1 MKLTEDNKLFKPA
14 SNDDKIARQDNELS
28 ILKAKFPL
36 GCKVRTVGL
45 LHTLVYGS
53 NKGYT
58 GIVDSYEKYG
68 GDFKVNV
75 KVSNDHPHSPHIF
88 MEDPED
94 LEIVNEG
101 VKKVNEDNKLFK
113 PASED
118 DINSR
123 PAPKPWPE
131 KFAPYMGKHVV
142 VKIGNS
148 HNSGIISVDDMA
160 RGSQY
165 CLIVDGYGGRN
176 KWYLDDF
183 DTIVNVLDESKLN
196 EDNKLFKPASQEDLD
211 ARRPNYNRGNY
222 KFLEYIV
229 DPDPE
234 ASHWDI
240 RDVGTDIDCEDSSI
254 YFGNDGEPDFV
265 FSKDTASVISQY
277 LEENK
282 ELTAECQ
289 EHFEKYDTGGWSDH
303 IQKWVE
309 SKGGKVRDSG
319 NTCNLDNSHYWG
331 GIFEYTE
338 FSDINNEDGVIIMM
352 HRGGDYRGNYGYPV
366 VYIGDFGEVISNLD
380 VGDSDINQ
388 EIAYMFGYD
397 GDYDALIKDIDAY
410 RNPEE
415 IDPNAPRHQ
424 AIPGQMNFR
433 LERGENPAETY
444 YESIKR

>member
-14 SNDDKIARQDNELS
+14 SNDDKIARQDNELP
-28 ILKAKFPL
+28 ILQAKFPL
-36 GCKVRTVGL
+36 GCKVRPVGL

-53 NKGYT
+53 NKGYI
-58 GIVDSYEKYG
+58 GIVDSYEKHG

-94 LEIVNEG
+94 LEVVNEG

-113 PASED
+113 PAS
-118 DINSR
+118 
-123 PAPKPWPE
+123 
-131 KFAPYMGKHVV
+131 
-142 VKIGNS
+142 
-148 HNSGIISVDDMA
+148 
-160 RGSQY
+160 
-165 CLIVDGYGGRN
+165 
-176 KWYLDDF
+176 
-183 DTIVNVLDESKLN
+183 
-196 EDNKLFKPASQEDLD
+196 QEDLD
-211 ARRPNYNRGNY
+211 ARKPNYNRGNY

-240 RDVGTDIDCEDSSI
+240 EDVGTDIDCEDSSI

-265 FSKDTASVISQY
+265 FLKDTASVISQY

-282 ELTAECQ
+282 ELTEEYQ
-289 EHFEKYDTGGWSDH
+289 EHFEKYDTGGRSNH
-303 IQKWVE
+303 IAKWVE

-319 NTCNLDNSHYWG
+319 NTCNWDNSHYWG

-338 FSDINNEDGVIIMM
+338 FSDINNEDGVIIRM
-352 HRGGDYRGNYGYPV
+352 HQGGDYRGNYGYPV

-380 VGDSDINQ
+380 VGDVNQ

-410 RNPEE
+410 RNPQE